1 MKEFLKLL
9 MVLFLSIGLFACGG
23 SDEEEDLEDED
34 PELVDEEIIEELDED
49 GSPIEDDEFED
60 DEFAE
65 DDEFKEDPE
74 IVAQPTGSFPQ
85 QMVIYFD
92 YDRSSIRGQYTGV
105 ISSHA
110 QYLASNPSV
119 AVKLEG
125 HADERGSREYN
136 IALGE
141 RRANSVRSQLMFN
154 GVNQNQIRVVS
165 FGEELPISLGHN
177 ESSWSQNRRVEFV
190 YNK

>member
-23 SDEEEDLEDED
+23 SDEEEDEEEFDGED
-34 PELVDEEIIEELDED
+34 PELVDEEVTEEELDED
-49 GSPIEDDEFED
+49 GNPIED

-65 DDEFKEDPE
+65 DPE
-74 IVAQPTGSFPQ
+74 LVAQPSGGLPQ
-85 QMVIYFD
+85 QMTIYFS
-92 YDRSSIRGQYTGV
+92 YDRADIDGQYTSIV
-105 ISSHA
+105 SAHA
-110 QYLASNPSV
+110 QYLASNPSI
-119 AVKLEG
+119 AIKLEG

-141 RRANSVRSQLMFN
+141 RRANAVRNQLMFN
-154 GVNQNQIRVVS
+154 GANQNQIRVVS

-190 YNK
+190 YK